1 MLFASSAFA
10 QLNYTY
16 SRSDRAYEEVVPDV
30 VIFDGATAPTDD
42 GISPDQTIGFNF
54 NFGGDI
60 DTNFRVSANGFIN
73 MVSNGAQAI
82 TSLSGAVGTTFPAI
96 GRIIAAHNQ
105 DLHSYATGVCGIKYL
120 GTAPNRVTVIQWKN
134 WQKYNQI
141 GNYNM
146 NFQIRLYEGSNR
158 IELCYGSHTATDAAI
173 ATPCQVGIRVG
184 ENTNSI
190 VLSTSSNWDAA
201 TPSGVPTSSLPFSRD
216 VLPDSGNVYAF
227 APIPPATNDIA
238 VSRISGLPSGA
249 LCDSTS
255 ISFNVL
261 IRNIGTAELTPTLLA
276 QLIRNDVVLNTIPY
290 TGTALA
296 GGATQ
301 NACFSGIDLRGRG
314 NYTLRIVNLTTDDVD
329 LNDTLVQNFAVNRN
343 CNTGGYT
350 VAQSTATYTP
360 LTTSTNPL
368 PGLFSGFGTVTLPFT
383 FVYNGQP
390 YTQATITASGL
401 VIPGANGLFSDVLP
415 LSNNR
420 NSNIIAPFGDDL
432 NNLVNFDASDAYR
445 VQYAIVG
452 EAPNRSLV
460 AQFTDLFVP
469 TFLAAP
475 RPDSSTFS
483 FQTIINENQTIGFHY
498 GNMFA
503 DNAALRPVQIGLN
516 LGNDSTFYH
525 LDFTTPCTPSFASL
539 TDAGN
544 ISNASE
550 YGTGV
555 LPANGTLIT
564 FTPPPVTTT
573 DLAIGNVTGV
583 PTGTQNCDSAGFS
596 VTALVSNVSTLP
608 ITGIAVNAYIV
619 NETTGD
625 TVQTILEV
633 ISTELTA
640 FANAPITFR
649 NIRVSGAGTYRVI
662 LSLVNTD
669 GNLANN
675 TFTSTTFGTVVCAPF
690 PYVFSRGIEPFVP
703 IDVAD
708 ETVLIA
714 GPNDDGGFGPFNL
727 PFSVLVGTNLQ
738 TQYSV
743 GSNGGLAFGTA
754 SAAGGGLLGFTDNS
768 IAALGYDAFIR
779 GAGSY
784 VRSATIGTAPN
795 RVHVVEWTGQ
805 GSYSQT
811 DRNVNNTFQIRIA
824 ESGEIT
830 IHYGSMGPISG
841 TYTPQVG
848 FRLTADVYNV
858 RRMNF
863 GDTSWTNA
871 GAGLNT
877 STMQLNAN
885 SIPRNGF
892 YYRWTPPVRTGADF
906 AVNGFLGN
914 VSNNFCDS
922 NTVTFGA
929 VVSNISTTAST
940 GVIVVGEIVN
950 TATNAVVASQE
961 VVITDNIP
969 AFGVDTAVFVNLSI
983 PGPGTYA
990 LRARILNIDD
1000 DTLNNRRTSGSF
1012 TVITCVPFPYVL
1024 TQGVA
1029 DYTRLDSTTATR
1041 ITPAAADDVAY
1052 GPFNLPFPL
1061 MLGGSGFTQFT
1072 LSSNGQLRFGA
1083 NRPVANG
1090 YTLTTTNSLA
1100 AATFDL
1106 LVRGGTSSVYVDT
1119 IGTFPN
1125 RTFVVEWRNVSPYNF
1140 AIPADQTSDLNFQ
1153 IRINEDGVVTFH
1165 YGSFGALAGSY
1176 NPQAGVFLT
1185 NTQFNLRTMLLTE
1198 TDWANNLTATN
1209 PNGSLILNSSIR
1221 PADGFFFQYT
1231 PRPTGVTPDISIAVP
1246 NAEIIACSV
1255 QTVPLN
1261 VVLTSNTTFP
1271 VARGA
1276 VFATVTTP
1284 SGATSSFSQNF
1295 ANIVTNGGTFNLS
1308 LGNIEVSELGTHTVS
1323 YVVVTVNDGVVSND
1337 FATVTINRNG
1347 PDAAPIVTNVTGINT
1362 ICGTNTVTL
1371 QAPADAVEYLWSNGA
1386 TTREIVVANRGSF
1399 TVQTRTATGCLS
1411 LPSEAIAIDSAVIP
1425 TVNFTATADRLSV
1438 IVNGTS
1444 TGTSSVGYFW
1454 TGGASAGQADDT
1466 ITFAAAGTYSI
1477 SFYGVG
1483 ICGNDTVTQSVTVI
1497 DGITP
1502 SDAAIGFVAGTRNFC
1517 QSATASYSAIATNTG
1532 TNFARLQRVVY
1543 TVTSPSNVV
1552 TSDSTDVTNVLSVGG
1567 TATFTSRDLVLS
1579 EAGTYTVTATL
1590 RVENDGALTNN
1601 TVSETITVQGAI
1613 TTPVITSGVTAI
1625 CAGGSTT
1632 ITTADP
1638 AAGTTFLWS
1647 NGAATQSISV
1657 TEAGTYTLRLVN
1669 GVCTSAVS
1677 NEITVSVN
1685 PLPATPTVTVT
1696 GNTTLCGN
1704 ETATLAAPTGFAS
1717 YIWSNG
1723 AATETITV
1731 NATGNYSVQVISA
1744 AGCTSTVSAGTP
1756 IVNQPVTATPSITAG
1771 GPLSFCVGANVVLTA
1786 PVSSAYLWSTGAT
1799 TRSITVSDN
1808 QTIWVQT
1815 TDANSCISARSAEVV
1830 TAQVALPSQ
1839 PVITASRPATFCAGD
1854 SAILELPAGFA
1865 TYAWSNGA
1873 TSRTITVRDAVSVT
1887 GTVTNESGCIS
1898 PVSAAVATTVNPLT
1912 DANFEFTTLENQN
1925 KVIVTNTSTNGTTHL
1940 FRYSGGTSTRT
1951 TDTIS
1956 FSAPGS
1962 YAITLIST
1970 NACGSDSITQNV
1982 VLSSKISG
1990 IAKYVSAYPNP
2001 ANNFVNVDFG
2011 TLQFS
2016 EATITMLDVTGKVV
2030 LTTTATGN
2038 TRLDIANL
2046 PAAVYNVRVAVA
2058 GEAPANFSVVKR

>member
-1 MLFASSAFA
+1 MLFANVAFA
-10 QLNYTY
+10 QLNYTF
-16 SRSDRAYEEVVPDV
+16 SNGTRAYEEVVPDV
-30 VIFDGATAPTDD
+30 VVFDGPAAQVDD
-42 GISPDQTIGFNF
+42 AISPDFNIGFPL

-60 DTNFRVSANGFIN
+60 DTNFRVSSNGYLTL
-73 MVSNGAQAI
+73 VSNGAGVSTAY
-82 TSLSGAVGTTFPAI
+82 GGTMNSTFPANA
-96 GRIIAAHNQ
+96 RIIAAHDQ
-105 DLHSYATGVCGIKYL
+105 DLHSYGTGVCGIKYL
-120 GTAPNRVTVIQWKN
+120 GAAPNRVTVIQWKN
-134 WQKYNQI
+134 WQRYGQI
-141 GNYNM
+141 GLFNL
-146 NFQIRLYEGSNR
+146 NFQIRIYEGSNR
-158 IELCYGSHTATDAAI
+158 IELCYGAATTSTTNTYSA
-173 ATPCQVGIRVG
+173 QVGIRVG
-184 ENTNSI
+184 ENTN
-190 VLSTSSNWDAA
+190 VLALNSTTTWADAVANTTNTNRIPVTA
-201 TPSGVPTSSLPFSRD
+201 T
-216 VLPDSGNVYAF
+216 VLPDSSRLFTF
-227 APIPPATNDIA
+227 APIPPATNDISL
-238 VSRISGLPSGA
+238 SRISGLPSGA
-249 LCDSTS
+249 LCDSSS

-261 IRNIGTAELTPTLLA
+261 IRNIGTSTLAPTLLA
-276 QLIRNDVVLNTIPY
+276 QLIRNGVVINTIPY
-290 TGTALA
+290 TGTAIA

-301 NACFSGIDLRGRG
+301 NACFSGVDVQGRG
-314 NYTLRIVNLTTDDVD
+314 NYTIRVVNLTTDDVD
-329 LNDTLVQNFAVNRN
+329 VNDTLLQNFAVNRN
-343 CNTGGYT
+343 CSNGGYT

-360 LTTSTNPL
+360 LTTSTSPL
-368 PGLFSGFGTVTLPFT
+368 PGIFSGFGTVTLPFT

-390 YTQATITASGL
+390 YTQATITSSGL
-401 VIPGANGLFSDVLP
+401 VIPGANGLFTGILP

-432 NNLVNFDASDAYR
+432 DNLVNFDETDAYR

-452 EAPNRSLV
+452 TAPNRSLV
-460 AQFTDLFVP
+460 AQFTDLYVP
-469 TFLAAP
+469 GFSAAP
-475 RPDSSTFS
+475 VPDSSTFS
-483 FQTIINENQTIGFHY
+483 FQTIINENQSIGFHY

-503 DNAALRPVQIGLN
+503 NNAALRPVQIGLN

-525 LDFTTPCTPSFASL
+525 LDFATPCTPSYSGL

-564 FTPPPVTTT
+564 FTPPPITTT

-583 PTGTQNCDSAGFS
+583 PTGTQNCDSSSFS
-596 VTALVSNVSTLP
+596 VTALISNVSSLP
-608 ITGIAVNAYIV
+608 ITGVAVNAYIV
-619 NETTGD
+619 NVTNND
-625 TVQTILEV
+625 TVQTLLEV

-649 NIRVSGAGTYRVI
+649 NIRVSGAATYRVI
-662 LSLVNTD
+662 LSLVNID
-669 GNLANN
+669 GNLTNN
-675 TFTSTTFGTVVCAPF
+675 TFTSTDFGTVVCAQF

-754 SAAGGGLLGFTDNS
+754 SAAAGGLLGFTDNS
-768 IAALGYDAFIR
+768 IAALGYDAYVR
-779 GAGSY
+779 GGTSY
-784 VRSATIGTAPN
+784 VRSATIGTTPN
-795 RVHVVEWTGQ
+795 RVHIIEWTGQ
-805 GSYSQT
+805 GSYSAA
-811 DRNVNNTFQIRIA
+811 DRVVNNTFQIRIA

-830 IHYGSMGPISG
+830 IHYGNMGPIAG
-841 TYTPQVG
+841 NYTPQVG
-848 FRLTADVYNV
+848 FRLTGDVYNV

-914 VSNNFCDS
+914 VTNNFCDS

-929 VVSNISTTAST
+929 LVSNISTSVST

-950 TATNAVVASQE
+950 TTTNAVVASQE

-969 AFGVDTAVFVNLSI
+969 AFGVDTAVFVNLTI

-990 LRARILNIDD
+990 LRARILNVDD

-1012 TVITCVPFPYVL
+1012 TVITCVPFPYTL
-1024 TQGVA
+1024 DQGIA
-1029 DYTRLDSTTATR
+1029 AYTRLDSTTATR
-1041 ITPAAADDVAY
+1041 VIPANADDVAY
-1052 GPFNLPFPL
+1052 GPFNLPFPI
-1061 MLGGSGFTQFT
+1061 MLGGNGFTQFT
-1072 LSSNGQLRFGA
+1072 LNSNGQLRFGA
-1083 NRPVANG
+1083 TRPNAAG

-1100 AATFDL
+1100 AANFDL
-1106 LVRGGTSSVYVDT
+1106 LVRGGASTVYADT
-1119 IGTFPN
+1119 IGEFPF

-1140 AIPADQTSDLNFQ
+1140 SNPADQTSDLNFQ
-1153 IRINEDGVVTFH
+1153 IRINEDGIVTFH
-1165 YGSFGALAGSY
+1165 YGTFGPLTGTY
-1176 NPQAGVFLT
+1176 NPQVGIFLT

-1209 PNGSLILNSSIR
+1209 PNGALILNSTIR

-1231 PRPTGVTPDISIAVP
+1231 PRPTGVTPEISISAP
-1246 NAEIIACSV
+1246 NAVITACSV

-1284 SGATSSFSQNF
+1284 SGATSTFSQNF
-1295 ANIVTNGGTFNLS
+1295 ANIVTNGGTFNVS
-1308 LGNIEVSELGTHTVS
+1308 LGNIEVSELGTYAIN
-1323 YVVVTVNDGVVSND
+1323 YVVATVNDGVVSND
-1337 FATVTINRNG
+1337 FATVTVIRNG
-1347 PDAAPIVTNVTGINT
+1347 PDAAPVVTNVTGINT
-1362 ICGTNTVTL
+1362 ICGTNSVTL
-1371 QAPADAVEYLWSNGA
+1371 QAPDGAAQYLWSNGA

-1399 TVQTRTATGCLS
+1399 TVQTRSATGCLS
-1411 LPSEAIAIDSAVIP
+1411 LPSEAVAIDSAVIP

-1444 TGTSSVGYFW
+1444 TGASSVGYFW
-1454 TGGASAGQADDT
+1454 TGGASVGQANDT

-1483 ICGNDTVTQSVTVI
+1483 ICGNDTLTQSVSVI

-1517 QSATASYSAIATNTG
+1517 QNATASYAAIATNTG

-1567 TATFTSRDLVLS
+1567 TTTFTSRDLVLS

-1601 TVSETITVQGAI
+1601 TVSETFTVQGAI
-1613 TTPVITSGVTAI
+1613 TAPVITSGVTAI

-1632 ITTADP
+1632 ITTANP
-1638 AAGTTFLWS
+1638 AAGTSFIWS

-1677 NEITVSVN
+1677 NEVTVSVN

-1731 NATGNYSVQVISA
+1731 NASGNYSVQVISA
-1744 AGCTSTVSAGTP
+1744 AGCTSTVSATTG
-1756 IVNQPVTATPSITAG
+1756 IVNRPVTATPSITAG
-1771 GPLSFCVGANVVLTA
+1771 GALSFCVGSNVVLTA
-1786 PVSSAYLWSTGAT
+1786 PVSGSYTWSTGAT

-1808 QTIWVQT
+1808 QTVWVQT

-1830 TAQVALPSQ
+1830 TAQVALPAQ
-1839 PVITASRPATFCAGD
+1839 PLITASRPATFCAGD

-1873 TSRTITVRDAVSVT
+1873 TTRTITVRNAVSVT
-1887 GTVTNESGCIS
+1887 GTVTNQTGCIS
-1898 PVSAAVATTVNPLT
+1898 PVSAPVATTVNPLT
-1912 DANFEFTTLENQN
+1912 LASFDFTALENQN
-1925 KVIVTNTSTNGTTHL
+1925 KVIVTNTSTNGTSHV
-1940 FRYSGGTSTRT
+1940 FRYNGGTSTRT
-1951 TDTIS
+1951 SDTIA
-1956 FSAPGS
+1956 FTAPGS
-1962 YAITLIST
+1962 YSITLIST
-1970 NACGSDSITQNV
+1970 NACGSDSVTRNV
-1982 VLSSKISG
+1982 VLSSKTSG